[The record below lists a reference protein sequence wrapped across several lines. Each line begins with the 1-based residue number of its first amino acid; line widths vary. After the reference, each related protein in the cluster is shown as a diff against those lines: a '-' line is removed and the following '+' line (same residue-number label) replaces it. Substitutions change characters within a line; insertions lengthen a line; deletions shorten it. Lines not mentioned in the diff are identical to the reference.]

1 MTNKYSVLGKRV
13 KRIDAVERVT
23 GEAIY
28 AEDINLPGMLYGAIL
43 RSPYPHARILR
54 INTAKAERLDG
65 VKAVM
70 TAQNDVHPFAASVLA
85 GGEVLYAGQKVAA
98 VVAVDK
104 HIAQQALDEIEVE
117 YEVLPAVFDVTEAM
131 KADAPVVHPSRHPTR
146 NNICS
151 HANKTR
157 GNIDEGFRAAD
168 VILEN
173 RFEIAIAHQSY
184 LEPHA
189 CVAKVDSAGKLTVWT
204 TTQGQF
210 GVRSGLA
217 NLFKLP
223 LNQVR
228 VIGTQVGGG
237 FGAKTSLILEP
248 IAAML
253 AMATGHPVKMVMS
266 RQEEFVDARPGPG
279 CVVDI
284 RTGAKKDGMLVALQ
298 AGVFFDTGAFPGA
311 MTGFFDRTRGLYRIP
326 NFDIDIYAVYTNK
339 MVPGAYRAP
348 GALEITFAFESQMD
362 IMANE
367 LGLDPIDFRLLNAVD
382 EGDLTID
389 GKPYP
394 PIALKE
400 SLMKAKAYVSSLN
413 GKQVACSTKNKQ
425 AACSTNGKQDACP
438 TGEEVAQT
446 SFLRRGIGI
455 TCAKW
460 MNAIGTSGVTMML
473 HEDGSLNVIS
483 GAIDLTGVNTSLAQ
497 MAAEE
502 LSLPMAS
509 VRVVTLDTDSSP
521 PAAVSGGS
529 RTTYGMGLA
538 VRAAAED
545 MKRQLIAFATELL
558 KCKPE
563 ELEVAESHVRHKNSP
578 EMRLHI
584 AELARR
590 AMGADRGPF
599 TARGSAS
606 SPSWLANAH
615 VFITQVAE
623 ITVDTETGR
632 LDIHKISSFQ
642 DVGFAINPMAV
653 EGQIQGGISQGLGW
667 GIMEGLV
674 LDNGIVL
681 NDSIAD
687 YKIPTAMDVPELA
700 PIIIEVPSVDGPYG
714 LKGAGEPSMIPTPA
728 VLANAIYN
736 AVGVRIKETPLTQDK
751 ILMGLRQ
758 EHRSK
763 DLS

>member
-1 MTNKYSVLGKRV
+1 MTKEYSVLGKRV

-23 GEAIY
+23 GEAMY
-28 AEDINLPGMLYGAIL
+28 AEDISLPGMLYGAIL
-43 RSPYPHARILR
+43 RSPHPHARILR
-54 INTAKAERLDG
+54 IDTERAERLEG
-65 VKAVM
+65 VRAVM
-70 TAQNDVHPFAASVLA
+70 TAHNDVHPSAASVLVSD
-85 GGEVLYAGQKVAA
+85 EVLYAGQKVAA
-98 VVAVDK
+98 VAAVDK
-104 HIAQQALDEIEVE
+104 HIAQQALDEIDVE
-117 YEVLPAVFDVTEAM
+117 YEVLPAVFEVAEAI
-131 KADAPVVHPSRHPTR
+131 KEDAPVVHPSRHPILS
-146 NNICS
+146 NICS
-151 HANKTR
+151 HSNKTR
-157 GNIDEGFRAAD
+157 GDIEDGFRGAD
-168 VILEN
+168 IIIEN

-189 CVAKVDSAGKLTVWT
+189 CVAKVDVLGKLTVWT

-223 LNQVR
+223 LNKVR

-253 AMATGHPVKMVMS
+253 TMATKHPVKMVMS
-266 RQEEFVDARPGPG
+266 RQEEFVDARPGPA

-284 RTGAKKDGMLVALQ
+284 RTGAKKDGRLVALQ

-326 NFDIDIYAVYTNK
+326 NFDIDIYSVYTNK

-362 IMANE
+362 IMADE
-367 LGLDPIDFRLLNAVD
+367 LGIDPLDFRLLNAVD

-400 SLMKAKAYVSSLN
+400 SLLKAKTYISSLN
-413 GKQVACSTKNKQ
+413 SKQDATVAQTSCLRRDVLNS
-425 AACSTNGKQDACP
+425 KQDACS
-438 TGEEVAQT
+438 TV
-446 SFLRRGIGI
+446 RRSVGIA
-455 TCAKW
+455 CAKW
-460 MNAIGTSGVTMML
+460 MNAIGTSGVTMTL

-483 GAIDLTGVNTSLAQ
+483 GAVDLTGVNTSLAQ

-502 LSLPMAS
+502 LGLPMEL

-538 VRAAAED
+538 IQEATKD
-545 MKRQLIAFATELL
+545 MKRQLIEFATELL
-558 KCKPE
+558 ECEPE

-578 EMRLHI
+578 EIRVHI

-590 AMGADRGPF
+590 AMWEDRGPF
-599 TARGSAS
+599 TAKGSAS

-642 DVGFAINPMAV
+642 DVGFAINPMSV
-653 EGQIQGGISQGLGW
+653 EGQIQGGIAQGLGW
-667 GIMEGLV
+667 GIMEGFV
-674 LDNGIVL
+674 LDDGIVL
-681 NDSIAD
+681 NDSILD
-687 YKIPTAMDVPELA
+687 YKVPTAMDVPELA
-700 PIIIEVPSVDGPYG
+700 PVILEVPAVAGPYG

-728 VLANAIYN
+728 VMANAIYN
-736 AVGVRIKETPLTQDK
+736 AVGVRIKKTPLTQDK
-751 ILMGLRQ
+751 ILMRLRQ
-758 EHRSK
+758 QEE
-763 DLS
+763 